1 MKRLLLSGS
10 VVLAAA
16 SLIAADAKN
25 EITSAAKKLS
35 DAGGYSWKQTVDVA
49 GGGGGGG
56 GGRFRPGPTEGKIAK
71 DGTTH
76 LAMTRGD
83 NTIEAVLKGEKGAI
97 KTQDGWQSLSEAAEA
112 EGPTRF
118 IAAMLRNFKAPAA
131 EAQDLASKATDLK
144 KDGDAYAADL
154 SAESAKSLM
163 TRFRR
168 PGGDAPEVS
177 DPKGS
182 VKFWTKD
189 GNLSKYQ
196 YHVQGKMNFNG
207 NDIDIDRTTTVEIK
221 QVGDTKVEV
230 PEEAKKK
237 LS

>member
-1 MKRLLLSGS
+1 
-10 VVLAAA
+10 
-16 SLIAADAKN
+16 
-25 EITSAAKKLS
+25 
-35 DAGGYSWKQTVDVA
+35 
-49 GGGGGGG
+49 
-56 GGRFRPGPTEGKIAK
+56 
-71 DGTTH
+71 
-76 LAMTRGD
+76 
-83 NTIEAVLKGEKGAI
+83 
-97 KTQDGWQSLSEAAEA
+97 LSEAADA

-118 IAAMLRNFKAPAA
+118 IAGVLRNFKAPAA
-131 EAQDLASKATDLK
+131 EAQDLASKASDLK
-144 KDGDAYAADL
+144 KDDDAYAADL
-154 SAESAKSLM
+154 SADAAKSLM

-168 PGGDAPEVS
+168 PGGEAPEVS

-196 YHVQGKMNFNG
+196 YHVKGKMNFNG

-221 QVGDTKVEV
+221 QVGDTKVDV